1 MANKK
6 HNDLEGKNQH
16 KENEQNEDKDKSGV
30 ENKAFE
36 ADDKAGGKTS
46 KQATMN
52 TNDKDNIN
60 QAQIEMG
67 ITESMI
73 CASKTGNAT

>member
-6 HNDLEGKNQH
+6 HSDLEGKN
-16 KENEQNEDKDKSGV
+16 KDNENEPNADKAKSGV

-36 ADDKAGGKTS
+36 ADDRDSKPNKAG
-46 KQATMN
+46 
-52 TNDKDNIN
+52 NDKDNLN